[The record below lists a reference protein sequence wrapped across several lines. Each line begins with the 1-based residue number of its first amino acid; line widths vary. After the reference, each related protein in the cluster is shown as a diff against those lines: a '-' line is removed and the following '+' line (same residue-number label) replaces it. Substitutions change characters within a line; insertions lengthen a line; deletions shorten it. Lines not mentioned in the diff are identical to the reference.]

1 MKNEFEADKR
11 FFGVLNITYKHPEY
25 GSHLLNLK
33 DERLYADED
42 FFYLGPGYRTFG
54 NHKFYMGV
62 KFKKDLVVHKYKLE
76 GNDHGPIWAQL
87 EVDSE
92 AGDKHASGTFELT
105 RSGHRP
111 KGDFNLFGKGGFE
124 VEGDF
129 EFYENRS

>member
-1 MKNEFEADKR
+1 MKGCTLTKS
-11 FFGVLNITYKHPEY
+11 FFFLIPGIGLLGGHEY
-25 GSHLLNLK
+25 
-33 DERLYADED
+33 
-42 FFYLGPGYRTFG
+42 
-54 NHKFYMGV
+54 YMAV
-62 KFKKDLVVHKYKLE
+62 RFKKDLVVGKEYKLE

-87 EVDSE
+87 ELDSE

-111 KGDFNLFGKGGFE
+111 KGVFNLFEKGVFE